1 MSTLVIN
8 TPEEVL
14 PKQKAR
20 QNQRSRTPR
29 KTRTDLQA
37 RLQREIDVALDAI
50 ESPAVYGIARTIL
63 GDLAKL
69 FEKLSLI
76 DSNLRKLDTLLENLS
91 LLEMLQCDTRLLIE
105 FIETK
110 AIRTEGVSQDLVEV
124 LDGLSYCIAHDLKR
138 IFERGLV
145 DYITDYSTPVVYGK
159 IVYAHGLL
167 SNCFQQTTI
176 TILQLFNPSVDPVRL
191 FNLEERVR
199 QSLVLCNELSSLMRI
214 VQKAEEEDSSETLQ
228 KVVNAAIKF
237 RDESM
242 QYLLYVDW
250 REYERLA
257 FGLITSIE
265 TNGDSTELLHQFGC
279 YLEVLYGHVKMRAS
293 LREMFPSLSE
303 SHLANF

>member
-1 MSTLVIN
+1 MSTLVLN
-8 TPEEVL
+8 TLEEVL
-14 PKQKAR
+14 PQRIAD
-20 QNQRSRTPR
+20 QNQRSLAPP
-29 KTRTDLQA
+29 KTGTDLQA

-50 ESPAVYGIARTIL
+50 ESPAVYGIARPIL
-63 GDLAKL
+63 ENLSKL
-69 FEKLSLI
+69 FEKLTLI
-76 DSNLRKLDTLLENLS
+76 QHNLHKLDTLLENLEI
-91 LLEMLQCDTRLLIE
+91 LEVLQRDSRMLID

-110 AIRTEGVSQDLVEV
+110 ATHTEGVSQELVEV
-124 LDGLSYCIAHDLKR
+124 LDGISYCIAHDVKR
-138 IFERGLV
+138 VFERELV

-199 QSLVLCNELSSLMRI
+199 QSLVLCNELSSLMRA
-214 VQKAEEEDSSETLQ
+214 VRQAEEEGSSETLQ
-228 KVVNAAIKF
+228 QVVYGAIKF

-242 QYLLYVDW
+242 QYLVYLDW

-257 FGLITSIE
+257 FELIASIE
-265 TNGDSTELLHQFGC
+265 TDGNSKEILHQLGC

-293 LREMFPSLSE
+293 LRDMFPSLSE
-303 SHLANF
+303 SHLVNF

>member
-1 MSTLVIN
+1 MSTLVLNIL
-8 TPEEVL
+8 EEVL
-14 PKQKAR
+14 PQQIAD
-20 QNQRSRTPR
+20 QSQRSLAPP
-29 KTRTDLQA
+29 KTGTDLQA

-50 ESPAVYGIARTIL
+50 DNPAVDGIARPIL
-63 GDLAKL
+63 ENLSKL
-69 FEKLSLI
+69 FEKLTLI
-76 DSNLRKLDTLLENLS
+76 QHNLHKLDTLLENLS
-91 LLEMLQCDTRLLIE
+91 ILEVLQRDSRMLID

-110 AIRTEGVSQDLVEV
+110 ATHTEGVSEELIEV
-124 LDGLSYCIAHDLKR
+124 LDGMSYCIAHDVKR
-138 IFERGLV
+138 VFERELV

-199 QSLVLCNELSSLMRI
+199 QSLVLCNELSLLMRA
-214 VQKAEEEDSSETLQ
+214 VRQAEEQGSSETLQ
-228 KVVNAAIKF
+228 QVVYGAIKF

-242 QYLLYVDW
+242 QYLVYLDW

-257 FGLITSIE
+257 FELIASIE
-265 TNGDSTELLHQFGC
+265 TDGNSKELLHQLGC

-293 LREMFPSLSE
+293 LRDMFPSLS
-303 SHLANF
+303 ANSEVNF